1 MSILTQYTY
10 RKSMPDSLV
19 NAWVIVQIIM
29 TPANQK
35 SVLLL
40 NSLSEII
47 LPRSKSFISSNSK
60 FKAVQEDKIG

>member
-1 MSILTQYTY
+1 
-10 RKSMPDSLV
+10 MPDSLV